1 MCRKLQTTNYKLQT
15 TNEKQQTTNN
25 KQPKMYILKET
36 GKPFTAIKGGKD
48 DLLHKGEKDLLRE
61 LSVQLNIIHGGQT
74 KPGSN
79 QIWK

>member
-1 MCRKLQTTNYKLQT
+1 
-15 TNEKQQTTNN
+15 
-25 KQPKMYILKET
+25 MYILKET